1 MQPPIALLTPLK
13 NRITGTIRSIIAAG
27 VLAVMA
33 SGLLVIS
40 GATPASAG
48 TGGRYTFLR
57 DDGSYW
63 GTTFA
68 GAGYGE
74 QPFAIDTDG
83 DRKQELAVYY
93 NGRFTIR
100 RDDGS
105 YWGVTI
111 PGGGFGEIPIAV
123 DTNGDGRQEL
133 GVYYRG
139 RFTFMR
145 ADNSLWGVTFP
156 GAGREEMP
164 LAVDTNG
171 DGVQELAVYRAG
183 RFTFMRADGSLWG
196 ETFTGAGPNELPFV
210 IDTNGDRKQELAVYK
225 TGRMTI
231 RRDDGTYRGFD
242 YQGAGLDEF
251 PLAVDTNG
259 DGRQEFTVYSHVT
272 VQTRAKQILA
282 NAAIDRTGRV
292 VQEDLEQTADG
303 QPANGTDRM
312 SSVVLRV
319 IVRLADGHRL
329 RIEALTGNG
338 TGHTAGSR
346 HFTGDAVD
354 VSSIDGSPLSGRDD
368 KSVMAINLV
377 KNDLVPGSRFG
388 QVNCASSSPP
398 LPAGVTYINDT
409 CDHLHIDTPG
419 NVD

>member
-1 MQPPIALLTPLK
+1 MQTQNGQHTPPRRWVT
-13 NRITGTIRSIIAAG
+13 RTIRSITVSAA
-27 VLAVMA
+27 LAVGA
-33 SGLLVIS
+33 TGLLVAA
-40 GATPASAG
+40 GATPAVAG

-57 DDGSYW
+57 DDGGYW
-63 GTTFA
+63 GITFA

-74 QPFAIDTDG
+74 QPFAIDTNG

-111 PGGGFGEIPIAV
+111 PGGGFGEIPVAA

-196 ETFTGAGPNELPFV
+196 ETFAGTGANELPFV
-210 IDTNGDRKQELAVYK
+210 IDTDGDRRQELAVYK

-231 RRDDGTYRGFD
+231 RRDNGTYWGFD
-242 YQGAGLDEF
+242 YLGAGLDEF
-251 PLAVDTNG
+251 PLAVDTDGN
-259 DGRQEFTVYSHVT
+259 GRQEFTVYNHVT
-272 VQTRAKQILA
+272 PQTRAKQILA
-282 NAAIDRTGRV
+282 NAAIDRNGRV

-303 QPANGTDRM
+303 QPAHGNDRM
-312 SSVVLRV
+312 SSVILRV

-338 TGHTAGSR
+338 TGHSANSR
-346 HFTGDAVD
+346 HYTGDGVD
-354 VSSIDGSPLSGRDD
+354 ISSIDGSPLTGRDA

-377 KNDLVPGSRFG
+377 KGDLVTGSRIG
-388 QVNCASSSPP
+388 QVNCAQTSPS
-398 LPAGVTYINDT
+398 LPAGVTYISDT
-409 CDHLHIDTPG
+409 CNHLHIDTPS